1 MGRSPFLHVN
11 MTDSD
16 ILMPC
21 QLGRYIGLNNFF
33 LGPGSTRLK
42 KPIISRGMV
51 IYPHDTSFQAVFGVP
66 QLAPQRKVTLDKAMA
81 WEVEV
86 KCMTLDISSASAL
99 DTLKLNVGID
109 VFRTSG
115 VGVGDIIRVQIT
127 IKCSVQNR

>member
-1 MGRSPFLHVN
+1 
-11 MTDSD
+11 
-16 ILMPC
+16 
-21 QLGRYIGLNNFF
+21 
-33 LGPGSTRLK
+33 
-42 KPIISRGMV
+42 MV

-81 WEVEV
+81 LEVEV

-115 VGVGDIIRVQIT
+115 S
-127 IKCSVQNR
+127 CSLGSTRLIPKIGFLGLMKPI